1 MNTLEKISLK
11 DRRVIIRVDFN
22 VPLDENMQITD
33 NTRIV
38 AAIPTIMKVVND
50 GGTAIIISHLGRPK
64 GKREKRFS
72 LKPVVKELSKLLK
85 INVLFCEKRIDVDA
99 HKHLKNLSSERV
111 VVLENIRF
119 YNEETSGCIN
129 FAKKISELGDTYI
142 NDAFGTAHRK
152 HASTAL
158 VARFFPKNKYLGFL
172 FYKEISILKNVLQKP
187 KRPLTAIVGGAKIS
201 GKIDVITALLD
212 KVDNLIVGGGM
223 AYTFSKA
230 IGGNIGRSICEEDKV
245 ELAKKIISLA
255 KIKNANLILPSDSL
269 NTTSFEANFYTKI
282 SKLIS
287 IEDGYAGADIGPES
301 ISQFTAK
308 INSSKTLIW
317 NGPMGVFE
325 KTFFETGTK
334 KICEEICNATK
345 RGAFSLVGGGDSVA
359 ALKKFNLMRGVS
371 YVSTGGGA
379 MLSFLEGKEL
389 PAVKAILD

>member
-1 MNTLEKISLK
+1 MNTLEKTSLK
-11 DRRVIIRVDFN
+11 DKRVIIRVDFN

-38 AAIPTIMKVVND
+38 AAIPTIMKVIND
-50 GGTAIIISHLGRPK
+50 GGTAIIISHLGRPN
-64 GKREKRFS
+64 GKYEKRFS
-72 LKPVVKELSKLLK
+72 LKPVVKELAKLLK
-85 INVLFCEKRIDVDA
+85 ISVLFCEKRIDVDA
-99 HKHLKNLSSERV
+99 HKNIKDLSTGRV

-129 FAKKISELGDTYI
+129 FAKKISELGDIYI
-142 NDAFGTAHRK
+142 NEAFGTAHRK

-158 VARFFPKNKYLGFL
+158 VAKFFPKNKYLGFL

-230 IGGNIGRSICEEDKV
+230 MGGNIGQSICENDKV

-255 KIKNANLILPSDSL
+255 KIKHANLILPSDSL
-269 NTTSFEANFYTKI
+269 NTTSFKANFNTKI
-282 SKLIS
+282 STITS
-287 IEDGYAGADIGPES
+287 IDEGYAGADLGPES
-301 ISQFTAK
+301 IGNFTAK
-308 INSSKTLIW
+308 INSSKTIIW

-325 KTFFETGTK
+325 KNFFETGTK
-334 KICEEICNATK
+334 KICEEICKATK

-359 ALKKFNLMRGVS
+359 ALKKFNLMEGVS